1 MVERTRYEPGEF
13 CWVGL
18 ATSDPPRAKAFYG
31 HLFGWQAEDLQAPE
45 IGTFTILRLRGKNV
59 AFLYRQTREA
69 RAARV
74 TPHWTSF
81 ISVDDVDATTA
92 RAEALGGA
100 TVRDSFDVVDTG
112 RVATLRDPAGA
123 IVSLWQP
130 RSMVG
135 AEVLGDAGSLC
146 WNELA
151 TSDVPGARSFYG
163 DLFDWKYENDSGCI
177 AIENSAAPAEE
188 CERKARMNKA
198 VRRIGFRT
206 SPLRARIK
214 LRRGQSEREG
224 ASSSRAVASAGDAS
238 RGASRSSPTRWA
250 RCSASSGSSA
260 TSAVCG
266 PRADKARGRAQCG
279 SAPRPSHREE

>member
-177 AIENSAAPAEE
+177 AIENAGSSSGG
-188 CERKARMNKA
+188 M
-198 VRRIGFRT
+198 
-206 SPLRARIK
+206 RA
-214 LRRGQSEREG
+214 QSEDE
-224 ASSSRAVASAGDAS
+224 
-238 RGASRSSPTRWA
+238 
-250 RCSASSGSSA
+250 
-260 TSAVCG
+260 
-266 PRADKARGRAQCG
+266 QG
-279 SAPRPSHREE
+279 SAPNWIPYFSVESADQAAKRAERAGGRILVPGGGIRGRRFARRVALIADPLGAVFGVLGVERHERRVWPSR

>member
-81 ISVDDVDATTA
+81 ISVNDADATA
-92 RAEALGGA
+92 VRAEALGSA
-100 TVRDSFDVVDTG
+100 AVRDSFAVMDTG
-112 RVATLRDPAGA
+112 RVATLRDPTGA
-123 IVSLWQP
+123 IVSLWEP

-135 AEVLGDAGSLC
+135 AEVLGDVGSLC

-151 TSDVPGARSFYG
+151 TNDVTRAMSFYG

-177 AIENSAAPAEE
+177 AIENAGSSNGG
-188 CERKARMNKA
+188 M
-198 VRRIGFRT
+198 
-206 SPLRARIK
+206 RA
-214 LRRGQSEREG
+214 QSEHE
-224 ASSSRAVASAGDAS
+224 
-238 RGASRSSPTRWA
+238 
-250 RCSASSGSSA
+250 
-260 TSAVCG
+260 
-266 PRADKARGRAQCG
+266 QG
-279 SAPRPSHREE
+279 SAPNWIPYFSVERADQAAERAERAGGRILRGGDICGGRFAGRVALITDPLGAVFGVLGIERHERRG